1 MDHRLGL
8 GLPMSFYRQIHTRM
22 WSDAWFLD
30 LLPEE
35 KLLFIYLFSNEHAS
49 MCGLYELPLKTMAF
63 ETGLRTDAITL
74 TLHRFGEAG
83 KVLYAPPYIW
93 VPNLRKYNENRSP
106 KVAAMI
112 KAQLAE
118 IPDCDLKRRYL
129 AGDMTPLDVAP
140 APLETENPPT
150 GIRYPRK
157 NANHAI
163 TETVEAAQKPT
174 DKERRSRPPAE
185 YPSSQVFRDVVHR
198 WPVKSLQAEM
208 HAVVG
213 SEPEDVELWRKVVR
227 AWIGLGW
234 NPMNTDG
241 MLDCFKRK
249 DVPKSGR
256 PGDNGKPAKMTDKE
270 YGERLRAG
278 TLPVEPEV
286 FIPPSN
292 RA

>member
-1 MDHRLGL
+1 
-8 GLPMSFYRQIHTRM
+8 M
-22 WSDAWFLD
+22 WADAWFLD

-49 MCGLYELPLKTMAF
+49 MCGLYELPLKMMAF

-112 KAQLAE
+112 QAQLAD

-129 AGDMTPLDVAP
+129 DGNMAPLDVAP
-140 APLETENPPT
+140 MPPILEQGPT
-150 GIRYPRK
+150 GIRYPEK
-157 NANHAI
+157 NANRASNSNSSS
-163 TETVEAAQKPT
+163 VRKPPT

-185 YPSSQVFRDVVHR
+185 YPSSQVFRDTVHR

-241 MLDCFKRK
+241 MLELFKRK
-249 DVPKSGR
+249 EIPRLGR
-256 PGDNGKPAKMTDKE
+256 PGADGKPSKMTDKE

-278 TLPVEPEV
+278 TLPVEPEP
-286 FIPPSN
+286 FIPPSM

>member
-1 MDHRLGL
+1 V
-8 GLPMSFYRQIHTRM
+8 SVYRQIHTRI
-22 WSDAWFLD
+22 WQDAWFLD

-35 KLLFIYLFSNEHAS
+35 KLLFVYTFSNEHS
-49 MCGLYELPLKTMAF
+49 TLCGLYELPLKTMAF

-93 VPNLRKYNENRSP
+93 VPNLRKYNENGSP

-112 KAQLAE
+112 QAQLAD
-118 IPDCDLKRRYL
+118 IPDCELKRRYL
-129 AGDMTPLDVAP
+129 DGDLSPLDVAP
-140 APLETENPPT
+140 VSTPEPDAVH
-150 GIRYPRK
+150 GY
-157 NANHAI
+157 
-163 TETVEAAQKPT
+163 TVSEKFPNRASNSNSTSEQPT
-174 DKERRSRPPAE
+174 DKERRSRIPAE
-185 YPSSQVFRDVVHR
+185 YPSSQAFRDIVHR
-198 WPVKSLQAEM
+198 WPVKSLQADM

-213 SEPEDVELWRKVVR
+213 SDPEDVELWRKVVR

-241 MLDCFKRK
+241 MLEFFKRK
-249 DVPKSGR
+249 EIPQIGR

-278 TLPVEPEV
+278 TLPVEPEP
-286 FIPPSN
+286 FIPPSM